1 MTIHLEV
8 TCARTWRWYK
18 RGEGSFQKY
27 NMGGGRVILN
37 HDIRGRVIFLE
48 NGTKPLLLI
57 KSFHP

>member
-27 NMGGGRVILN
+27 NTGGGRVILN
-37 HDIRGRVIFLE
+37 HDIRGRVIFFRKW
-48 NGTKPLLLI
+48 NKAIITN
-57 KSFHP
+57 